1 MSGIYVP
8 ETKAVAE
15 RIDGFVL
22 MSDGCENGAWITY
35 QKRNLENGDFIVE
48 DVNLPRKAVLN
59 QFINILRKEMSQRE
73 EATANFI
80 TEYNDAFEN
89 EPDDKTIL
97 IGLVE

>member
-1 MSGIYVP
+1 
-8 ETKAVAE
+8 
-15 RIDGFVL
+15 

-48 DVNLPRKAVLN
+48 DVNLPRKAVLD
-59 QFINILRKEMSQRE
+59 QFINILGKEMSQRE
-73 EATANFI
+73 EATADFI